1 MNFYVGTVEPRF
13 SGALKIIILQKI
25 SANCKKKN
33 VPEFLREGRCVCD
46 AGSGGG
52 GRARNVGGG
61 VKLIIEVLIK

>member
-1 MNFYVGTVEPRF
+1 MQI
-13 SGALKIIILQKI
+13 A
-25 SANCKKKN
+25 KKN